1 MNAQILS
8 NATEDT
14 PKRGKNYCR
23 NRNKRARK
31 KLQKIHEESVAANSS
46 TEEPSDIH
54 ARYNELL
61 SKFVRVK
68 RTVNIFRG
76 QIERRDSV
84 NKGLREQN
92 DRLRRQVLYLTAKK
106 ILSGDLTQKR
116 QPRQYVD
123 PVTTNEEGTTFL
135 RKLVKDKVPGA
146 QEHVALLRSDAR
158 ERIRR
163 WRQEAQVKENL
174 KSEEPPK
181 PVICRWTGIVRTPL
195 RLPASK

>member
-1 MNAQILS
+1 MDTQTLS
-8 NATEDT
+8 DITEDL

-31 KLQKIHEESVAANSS
+31 KLQKIHEESSAANSS
-46 TEEPSDIH
+46 KKEPLDIH

-61 SKFVRVK
+61 AKFDRVK
-68 RTVNIFRG
+68 RTVKIFRG
-76 QIERRDSV
+76 TVERKDSTIR
-84 NKGLREQN
+84 GLQERN
-92 DRLRRQVLYLTAKK
+92 DKLRRQVLYLTAKK
-106 ILSGDLTQKR
+106 VLSGDLTQKR

-163 WRQEAQVKENL
+163 WRHETQVKENL

-181 PVICRWTGIVRTPL
+181 PVICRWTGIVRAPL
-195 RLPASK
+195 RLPESK